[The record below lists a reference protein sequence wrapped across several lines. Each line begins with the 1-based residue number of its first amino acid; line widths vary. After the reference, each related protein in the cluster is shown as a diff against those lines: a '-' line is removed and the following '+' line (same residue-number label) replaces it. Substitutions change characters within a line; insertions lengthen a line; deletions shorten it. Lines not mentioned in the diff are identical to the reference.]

1 MKYGISS
8 LKFWS
13 RQCLT
18 WLGIAAVT
26 SLFMLLLQGMGDE
39 TPAVSSLD
47 TFLFVMPFY
56 LIVIGAFC
64 ALILGASTFQTM
76 FGALVSMNVTRKAVT
91 AGIILT
97 QAAFIGCILAVSAGM
112 WSAARMIS
120 GESDTMLSLLPLFAA
135 VCFGLAAV
143 GTVIGIIFLR
153 WGKAGV
159 IALVIICGVFGGIV
173 GAGYAASDGELF
185 AGMQKIM
192 LEDLA
197 GNNFWPLTAVSVIVF
212 AAVAV
217 FALIAARKVEVR
229 V

>member
-1 MKYGISS
+1 MKYGMSS

-159 IALVIICGVFGGIV
+159 IALVIICGIFGGIV

-192 LEDLA
+192 FEDLA
-197 GNNFWPLTAVSVIVF
+197 GNNFWPLTAASAAVF

>member
-1 MKYGISS
+1 MKYGMSS

-112 WSAARMIS
+112 WGAGQMIS
-120 GESDTMLSLLPLFAA
+120 GESDTMLSLVPLFAA

-143 GTVIGIIFLR
+143 G
-153 WGKAGV
+153 
-159 IALVIICGVFGGIV
+159 
-173 GAGYAASDGELF
+173 
-185 AGMQKIM
+185 
-192 LEDLA
+192 
-197 GNNFWPLTAVSVIVF
+197 
-212 AAVAV
+212 
-217 FALIAARKVEVR
+217 
-229 V
+229 